1 MSQRDMEMREFT
13 WRAILLGLAM
23 TIVLGAANAYLGLR
37 AGITIAATYPAA
49 VIAMA
54 AMRAWKG
61 SLLEENIARTAGSIG
76 EGIAAGAIFT
86 IPAFLIAKAWPSFRP
101 GDAYW
106 KSTALIMVG
115 SILGVLFI
123 SLVRR
128 VMVEDPEL
136 PFPESVAASEIHKA
150 GQRGAEAAKYLFWN
164 IGVGGVVYILGKFGL
179 FAADRDFPFTIGN
192 LGHSQVRL
200 GTLGSTKVVPTGGT
214 SVFAAPSVSP
224 AYLGVGYII
233 GLRLASIQFAGSVL
247 AWGLLVPMMIYFLG
261 PSLQQYIPAG
271 TPKDWAD
278 TADAVWR
285 YIVRPIAVGGML
297 VGAAYTLFKMRK
309 SLTSGFSKLLSDM
322 RQSADQRAKLG
333 RTERYMSFKTVLG
346 LIALMFVLMCA
357 LYVQISGLLWPAIL
371 AAVVMLIV
379 GFFFATVSGNLVGFI
394 GSSNNPVSGL
404 TLSTLLIAALLMVSL
419 GVSGG
424 KGVAIVLGVA
434 AVVCVSSSVAGEL
447 LQDFKVGYILGGTP
461 RNIQIAELI
470 AVVVASLVMY
480 WPLMLLHQGS
490 INSGGV
496 GFGGPDLPAPQAGLM
511 ATLAQGIVGG
521 DMPWALVGVGIVFG
535 IAMIMMQVKSPMLV
549 AVGMYLPFGTTFA
562 IFVGGVFRSVG
573 DWVADRRGYN
583 AAQKARVENAGV
595 LTASGLIAGEA
606 LMGLVWAGL
615 QFIPQWKAPNHPPQ
629 LFSHPSYVVGGL
641 IVLAGLAC
649 PAHPASDIGSGRS
662 ERARAPDGN
671 HVSTGHVNWA
681 AAVTGFSEFSPHVV
695 VTVALVHF
703 HLGLEQTFQ
712 TLRPKHQIFRPVRDD
727 VSVRHQ

>member
-1 MSQRDMEMREFT
+1 MSNQGPVKTGDNPTKFKPYVPETMEMREFT
-13 WRAILLGLAM
+13 LRAVLLGLLM
-23 TIVLGAANAYLGLR
+23 TVVLGAANAYLGLR

-49 VIAMA
+49 VIGMA
-54 AMRAWKG
+54 ILRTWKG
-61 SLLEENIARTAGSIG
+61 TLLEENIARTAGSIG

-86 IPAFLIAKAWPSFRP
+86 IPAFVIARAWPSFRP
-101 GDAYW
+101 ADAYW

-150 GQRGAEAAKYLFWN
+150 GQRGAQAAKYLFWN

-179 FAADRDFPFTIGN
+179 FAADQDFHYGVGS

-200 GTLGSTKVVPTGGT
+200 GTLGSTKVVATGGT

-233 GLRLASIQFAGSVL
+233 GVRLASIQFAGSVL

-261 PSLQQYIPAG
+261 PQLRQYLP
-271 TPKDWAD
+271 AD
-278 TADAVWR
+278 TPDNWAGMADSVWR

-309 SLTSGFSKLLSDM
+309 SLTSGFGKAIADL
-322 RQSADQRAKLG
+322 RQTSDQRAKLT
-333 RTERYMSFKTVLG
+333 RTERYMSFKTVFSM
-346 LIALMFVLMCA
+346 IAVVFVLMCF
-357 LYVQISGLLWPAIL
+357 LYMHISNLRWPAIL

-419 GVSGG
+419 GVSGNS
-424 KGVAIVLGVA
+424 GVAAVLGVA

-461 RNIQIAELI
+461 QKIQIAELI

-480 WPLMLLHQGS
+480 WPLMLLHEGS
-490 INSGGV
+490 IRAGGV
-496 GFGGPDLPAPQAGLM
+496 GFGGADLPAPQAGLM

-521 DMPWALVGVGIVFG
+521 DMPWALVGVGILFG
-535 IAMIMMQVKSPMLV
+535 VAMIMMQVKSPMLV

-562 IFVGGVFRSVG
+562 IFVGGVFRTAG
-573 DWVADRRGYN
+573 DWVARRRGFN
-583 AAQKARVENAGV
+583 EAQIARVENAGV

-606 LMGLVWAGL
+606 ILGLVWAGL
-615 QFIPQWKAPNHPPQ
+615 QFVPKWQAPNHPPQ
-629 LFSHPSYVVGGL
+629 IFSIPSYLVGGM
-641 IVLAGLAC
+641 IVLAALAALMIFLPISASGDPNE
-649 PAHPASDIGSGRS
+649 PAPPTAMM
-662 ERARAPDGN
+662 
-671 HVSTGHVNWA
+671 
-681 AAVTGFSEFSPHVV
+681 
-695 VTVALVHF
+695 
-703 HLGLEQTFQ
+703 
-712 TLRPKHQIFRPVRDD
+712 
-727 VSVRHQ
+727 